1 MAGET
6 SNIRWDWQR
15 VTTRHWRHDIGKS
28 PTKYH
33 YDVVEI
39 MLPRKDT
46 WLLYINADYIAT
58 FNTWEEAAGAA
69 PMLYS
74 LHKDTV

>member
-1 MAGET
+1 
-6 SNIRWDWQR
+6 
-15 VTTRHWRHDIGKS
+15 
-28 PTKYH
+28 
-33 YDVVEI
+33 

-74 LHKDTV
+74 LHKDSQ